1 MTRNGIQGFQDA
13 RILEYWDY
21 ARILG
26 NQDTR
31 IPGHL
36 DTRIFFCVCSDT
48 RILGCKAWIL
58 GH

>member
-1 MTRNGIQGFQDA
+1 MTRYGIQGFQDA

-36 DTRIFFCVCSDT
+36 DTRNFFYYNTIVYAQ
-48 RILGCKAWIL
+48 ILGY
-58 GH
+58 